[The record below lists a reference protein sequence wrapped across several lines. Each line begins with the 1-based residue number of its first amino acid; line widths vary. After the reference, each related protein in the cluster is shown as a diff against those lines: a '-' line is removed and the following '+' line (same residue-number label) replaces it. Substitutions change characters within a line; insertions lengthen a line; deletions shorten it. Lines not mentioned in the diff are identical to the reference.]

1 MKYYTKEIAEDIAEQ
16 LNSHNIQVVI
26 GGHSPLVTFEAED
39 MYQRDEMCIEKN
51 EESWR
56 VVMMEVEL

>member
-26 GGHSPLVTFEAED
+26 LGHSPLAIFEAED
-39 MYQRDEMCIEKN
+39 MYQRDEMFIEKN

-56 VVMMEVEL
+56 VVMREVEL